1 MSDDNTVLLYAVGDV
16 SPRRIDYGEAPES
29 LFAQVAD
36 KIKEADIS
44 LCQLECSLSTKGGLQ
59 YRSYVTWY
67 GRAHPDNVK
76 SLAHAGFT
84 LVTHATNHCFD
95 YGPDSL
101 LETIEVLQRNGIE
114 VVGVGKDLAQA
125 RKPVIIERKGTKV
138 AFLNYNSVLPD
149 EYEAREEKPGCNP
162 IKVATYYEA
171 QEYQAGTP
179 PKVVTVPC
187 EEEVAAMEEDVRR
200 AKAQADVVVVSMH
213 WGIHHVPGM
222 LADYQ
227 FTVGHRAIDAGA
239 DLILG
244 THAHLLK
251 GIEIYQ
257 GKAIFFSL
265 GNFAQ
270 ETPHHLKPPAGAFS
284 SLWGPKYGHSKHEP
298 GARYNKQPDKRY
310 TMLVKCV
317 IESKAIAK
325 VSFVPGWINE
335 LAEPRL
341 LAHGEPEFQEVVEYM
356 DRWCQELGTHL
367 SVQGD
372 EVVVCPPEGSI
383 A

>member
-1 MSDDNTVLLYAVGDV
+1 
-16 SPRRIDYGEAPES
+16 
-29 LFAQVAD
+29 
-36 KIKEADIS
+36 
-44 LCQLECSLSTKGGLQ
+44 
-59 YRSYVTWY
+59 
-67 GRAHPDNVK
+67 VK
-76 SLAHAGFT
+76 SLLHGGFT
-84 LVTHATNHCFD
+84 LVTHASNHCFD
-95 YGPDSL
+95 YGPESL
-101 LETIEVLQRNGIE
+101 VETIDVLRSNGIE
-114 VVGVGKDLAQA
+114 VVGVGRNLHEA
-125 RKPVIIERKGTKV
+125 RAPAIIERNGTKV

-149 EYEAREEKPGCNP
+149 EYEARDEKPGCAA
-162 IKVATYYEA
+162 IKVGTYYEP

-179 PKVVTVPC
+179 PKVVTIPH
-187 EEEVAAMEEDVRR
+187 EDEVEAMEEDIRH
-200 AKAQADVVVVSMH
+200 AKSQADLVVVSMH
-213 WGIHHVPGM
+213 WGIHHIPGM

-227 FTVGHRAIDAGA
+227 FTLGHRAIDAGA

-251 GIEIYQ
+251 GIEVYK

-317 IESKAIAK
+317 IQNKEIAK
-325 VSFVPGWINE
+325 VSFVPGWIND

-341 LAHGEPEFQEVVEYM
+341 LNHSEPEFQEVTDYVT
-356 DRWCQELGTHL
+356 RWCRDLGTQL
-367 SVQGD
+367 TIQGD
-372 EVVVCPPEGSI
+372 EVVVYPPP

>member
-1 MSDDNTVLLYAVGDV
+1 MTDDQTVLLYAVGDV

-29 LFAQVAD
+29 LFANVAD
-36 KIKEADIS
+36 TIKQADIS
-44 LCQLECSLSTKGGLQ
+44 LCQLECNLSTRGGLQ
-59 YRSYVTWY
+59 YRHYVTWY

-76 SLAHAGFT
+76 SLRHAGFT
-84 LVTHATNHCFD
+84 LVTHASNHCFD
-95 YGPDSL
+95 YGPESL
-101 LETIEVLQRNGIE
+101 LETIDVLRKNGIQ
-114 VVGVGKDLAQA
+114 VIGVGSNLQEA
-125 RKPVIIERKGTKV
+125 RAPAIIERKGTKV

-149 EYEAREEKPGCNP
+149 EYEAREEKPGCAP
-162 IKVATYYEA
+162 IKVGTYYEP

-179 PKVVTVPC
+179 PEIVTIPH
-187 EEEVAAMEEDVRR
+187 EEEVEAMEEDIRR
-200 AKAQADVVVVSMH
+200 ARAEADVVVVSMH

-239 DLILG
+239 DLVLG
-244 THAHLLK
+244 THAHLVK
-251 GIEIYQ
+251 GIEVYK
-257 GKAIFFSL
+257 GKVIFFSL

-310 TMLVKCV
+310 TMMVKCS
-317 IESKAIAK
+317 IQNKKITK
-325 VSFVPGWINE
+325 VSFVPGWIND

-341 LAHGEPEFQEVVEYM
+341 LSHHEPEFQEVTDYI
-356 DRWCQELGTHL
+356 DRWSAELGTRL
-367 SVQGD
+367 TVQGD
-372 EVVVCPPEGSI
+372 EVVVCPPP

>member
-1 MSDDNTVLLYAVGDV
+1 MRNDNTVLLYAVGDV
-16 SPRRIDYGEAPES
+16 SPRRIDYGEDPES
-29 LFAQVAD
+29 LFAKVAD
-36 KIKEADIS
+36 TLKQADIS
-44 LCQLECSLSTKGGLQ
+44 LCQLECNLSTRGGLQ
-59 YRSYVTWY
+59 YRGYVTWY

-76 SLAHAGFT
+76 LLKHAGFT
-84 LVTHATNHCFD
+84 LVTHASNHCFD

-101 LETIEVLQRNGIE
+101 LETIEVLRKNGIE
-114 VVGVGKDLAQA
+114 VVGVGRNLKEA
-125 RKPVIIERKGTKV
+125 RAPAIVERKGTKV

-149 EYEAREEKPGCNP
+149 EYEAREEKPGCAP
-162 IKVATYYEA
+162 IKVGTYYEA

-179 PKVVTVPC
+179 PKVVTIPL
-187 EEEVAAMEEDVRR
+187 EEEVEAMEEDVRR
-200 AKAQADVVVVSMH
+200 AKTQADVVVVSMH
-213 WGIHHVPGM
+213 WGIHHIPGM

-227 FTVGHRAIDAGA
+227 FTLGRRAIDAGA

-244 THAHLLK
+244 THAHLIK
-251 GIEIYQ
+251 GIEVYK

-310 TMLVKCV
+310 TMMVKCV
-317 IESKAIAK
+317 IRDKTVAK

-341 LAHGEPEFQEVVEYM
+341 LAHGEREFQEVVDYM
-356 DRWCQELGTHL
+356 NGWCKELGTHL
-367 SVQGD
+367 GVEGD
-372 EVVVCPPEGSI
+372 EVVVIP
-383 A
+383 

>member
-1 MSDDNTVLLYAVGDV
+1 MADNNTVLLYAVGDV

-29 LFAQVAD
+29 LFRNVAD
-36 KIKEADIS
+36 TIKEADIS
-44 LCQLECSLSTKGGLQ
+44 LCQLECNLSTKGGLQ

-76 SLAHAGFT
+76 SLVDAGFD
-84 LVTHATNHCFD
+84 LVTHASNHCFD
-95 YGPDSL
+95 YGPESL
-101 LETIEVLQRNGIE
+101 LETIDVLRSNGIE
-114 VVGVGKDLAQA
+114 VVGVGRNLEEA
-125 RKPVIIERKGTKV
+125 RVPAIIERKGTKV

-149 EYEAREEKPGCNP
+149 EYEARDEKPGCNP
-162 IKVATYYEA
+162 IKVGTYYEP

-179 PKVVTVPC
+179 PKIVTIPH
-187 EEEVAAMEEDVRR
+187 EEEVAAMEEDIRR
-200 AKAQADVVVVSMH
+200 AKSAADIVVVSMH
-213 WGIHHVPGM
+213 WGIHHIPGM

-251 GIEIYQ
+251 GIEVYK

-310 TMLVKCV
+310 TMMVKCV
-317 IESKAIAK
+317 IQNKKIAN

-341 LAHGEPEFQEVVEYM
+341 LSRREPEFQEVTDYV
-356 DRWCQELGTHL
+356 DRWSKELGTQLTVH
-367 SVQGD
+367 GD
-372 EVVVCPPEGSI
+372 EVAVWTQS
-383 A
+383 

>member
-1 MSDDNTVLLYAVGDV
+1 MINGNTVLLHAVGDV
-16 SPRRIDYGEAPES
+16 SPRRIDYGEASES
-29 LFAQVAD
+29 LFAQVVD
-36 KIKEADIS
+36 TLKQADIS
-44 LCQLECSLSTKGGLQ
+44 LCQLECNLSTQGGLQ
-59 YRSYVTWY
+59 YRNYVTWY

-76 SLAHAGFT
+76 SLVHAGFT
-84 LVTHATNHCFD
+84 LVTHASNHCFD
-95 YGPDSL
+95 YGPDAL
-101 LETIEVLQRNGIE
+101 VETIEVLRRNGIE
-114 VVGVGKDLAQA
+114 VIGVGRNLQEATA
-125 RKPVIIERKGTKV
+125 PAIIERKGTRI

-149 EYEAREEKPGCNP
+149 EYEARKEKAGCAA
-162 IKVATYYEA
+162 IRVRTYYEA

-179 PKVVTVPC
+179 PKVVTIPR
-187 EEEVAAMEEDVRR
+187 EEDILKMTEDIRH

-213 WGIHHVPGM
+213 WGIHHIPGM

-244 THAHLLK
+244 THAHLIK
-251 GIEIYQ
+251 GIEIYK

-317 IESKAIAK
+317 IQDKQIAK
-325 VSFVPGWINE
+325 VSFVPGWINDV
-335 LAEPRL
+335 AEPRL
-341 LAHGEPEFQEVVEYM
+341 LSHREPEFQEVTDYM
-356 DRWCQELGTHL
+356 DRWCKELGTSL
-367 SVQGD
+367 VVEGD
-372 EVVVCPPEGSI
+372 EVVVCPQRT
-383 A
+383 

>member
-1 MSDDNTVLLYAVGDV
+1 MSDDNTFLLHAVGDV

-29 LFAQVAD
+29 LFAKVAE
-36 KIKEADIS
+36 KIQEADIS
-44 LCQLECSLSTKGGLQ
+44 LCQLECNLSTKGGLQ
-59 YRSYVTWY
+59 YRHYVTWY
-67 GRAHPDNVK
+67 GRARPENVK
-76 SLAHAGFT
+76 SLVHAGFT
-84 LVTHATNHCFD
+84 LVTHASNHSFD
-95 YGPDSL
+95 YGPEAL
-101 LETIEVLQRNGIE
+101 LETIEVLRSNGIQ
-114 VVGVGKDLAQA
+114 VVGVGKNLQESRTPAI
-125 RKPVIIERKGTKV
+125 VERNGTKV

-149 EYEAREEKPGCNP
+149 EYEARDEKPGCAP
-162 IKVATYYEA
+162 IRVSTYYEA

-179 PKVVTVPC
+179 PNVVTVPL
-187 EEEVAAMEEDVRR
+187 EQDVVDMEEDIKR
-200 AKAQADVVVVSMH
+200 AKTNADVVVVSMH

-251 GIEIYQ
+251 GIELYK

-270 ETPHHLKPPAGAFS
+270 ETPHHQKPPAGAFS

-310 TMLVKCV
+310 TMMVRCV
-317 IESKAIAK
+317 INDKKIER
-325 VSFVPGWINE
+325 VSFLPGWINE

-341 LAHGEPEFQEVVEYM
+341 LQHAEPEFQEVVDYM
-356 DRWCQELGTHL
+356 NGWCKELGTDL
-367 SVQGD
+367 TVEGD
-372 EVVVCPPEGSI
+372 EVVVWR
-383 A
+383 

>member
-1 MSDDNTVLLYAVGDV
+1 MSDGNTVLVYAVGDV
-16 SPRRIDYGEAPES
+16 SPRRIDYGEPPES
-29 LFAQVAD
+29 LFAKVAD

-67 GRAHPDNVK
+67 GRTHPDNVK
-76 SLAHAGFT
+76 SLNHAGFT
-84 LVTHATNHCFD
+84 LVTHATNHSFD
-95 YGPDSL
+95 YGPESL
-101 LETIEVLQRNGIE
+101 LETIEVLQRAGIQ

-125 RKPVIIERKGTKV
+125 RKPAIIERKGTKV

-179 PKVVTVPC
+179 PKIVTVPC
-187 EEEVAAMEEDVRR
+187 EEEVAAMEEDIRR
-200 AKAQADVVVVSMH
+200 AKTQADVVVVSMH

-251 GIEIYQ
+251 GIEIYK

-310 TMLVKCV
+310 TMLVQCV
-317 IESKAIAK
+317 IQGKAITK
-325 VSFVPGWINE
+325 VSFIPGWIND

-341 LAHGEPEFQEVVEYM
+341 LTHGEPEFQEVVEYM
-356 DRWCQELGTHL
+356 DRWCKELGTQL
-367 SVQGD
+367 TVQGD
-372 EVVVCPPEGSI
+372 EVVVCPQAG
-383 A
+383 